1 MARCCTRVLCCN
13 FVFQFATTNICLL
26 YLLATDISI
35 SPIRTSCASE
45 LNIAAHYS
53 QAIASRNPWFLLP
66 PLIEAYWPS
75 SGGEA
80 MRDTF

>member
-1 MARCCTRVLCCN
+1 MAAVVLKYLSGIADD
-13 FVFQFATTNICLL
+13 VFIGSNHH
-26 YLLATDISI
+26 
-35 SPIRTSCASE
+35 
-45 LNIAAHYS
+45 AHYS